1 MKIILLVV
9 SSINGKITR
18 GNEQDIYKWTS
29 SQDQDIYFE
38 KINRAKLIIMGRKT
52 YEQARHLMKHN
63 ASRTRVVMTRN
74 PKKYVGVEVP
84 HILEFTSDTP
94 AKIVERFEKHGI
106 REALVVGGRETNH
119 AFLEAGLV
127 NELHVTLEPHIFGAG
142 KNMFQEKLLDVSV
155 KLKKTE
161 VLNKKGT
168 VLLMYKVEGKD

>member
-18 GNEQDIYKWTS
+18 GNEPDIYKWTS
-29 SQDQDIYFE
+29 SEDQDIYFG
-38 KINRAKLIIMGRKT
+38 KITRAKLIVMGRKT
-52 YEQARHLMKHN
+52 YEQAKHLMKHN

-74 PKKYVGVEVP
+74 PRKYAGVAVP
-84 HILEFTSDTP
+84 HVLEFTSDTP
-94 AKIVERFEKHGI
+94 AKIVERFEKRGV
-106 REALVVGGRETNH
+106 REALVVGGQEINH

-127 NELHVTLEPHIFGAG
+127 SELYVTLEPHIFGTG
-142 KNMFQEKLLDVSV
+142 KSMFQEKSLDVSV

-161 VLNKKGT
+161 ILNKKGT